1 MNKQYNL
8 NRLFVIGSFF
18 LLHFQVLPQVIN
30 SNSNQSP
37 MTNLDGFESFQATV
51 SLNFKNAKLVDI
63 LRLLAIQH
71 ELNII
76 SAEDVT
82 GEVSVSLTDVN
93 LGAAL
98 DAILKVNDYDW
109 FLQDNIIVVK
119 KTSKELVGELT
130 TRIYKLNYVDASA
143 VATALTNVL
152 TPKGKVQVFSPVMK
166 GGLFGGGG
174 QTSLGGG
181 GGSGGGLLGGSIG
194 GQGSQRGIAGQRGSM
209 DHILVTDYFSN
220 FPNIDKIIS
229 QLDKQIPQINIA
241 VKFIETT
248 LSAQERLGINWSM
261 RSSLTLTQTS
271 NILKDI
277 SWKTMRMATLTP
289 PIFSAL
295 MEILSSDGSSR
306 LLQEPQVTVKDNM
319 MANIT
324 VGTTIPILVPQP
336 EGGLAGT
343 SPFTF
348 QNEEI
353 NITLSVLPRI
363 NEGKYISMDVQADV
377 RALIGYTTQ
386 GERPIISTRTAN
398 TSVMVR
404 DGETLLMG
412 GLIFDQIIET
422 NTKFPL
428 LSKIPLIKL
437 LFKHK
442 SVDIEQRE
450 LLLFITPNII
460 ILP

>member
-1 MNKQYNL
+1 M
-8 NRLFVIGSFF
+8 NRLLLIGSII
-18 LLHFQVLPQVIN
+18 LLHFQVLPQEIN
-30 SNSNQSP
+30 SKPNQISKG
-37 MTNLDGFESFQATV
+37 NIYGIDAFQSTV
-51 SLNFKNAKLVDI
+51 SLNFKNARIVDI
-63 LRLLAIQH
+63 LRLLAIQN
-71 ELNII
+71 ELNIV
-76 SAEDVT
+76 SAEDVE
-82 GEVSVSLTDVN
+82 GEISVSLTDVN
-93 LGAAL
+93 LGTAL

-109 FLQDNIIVVK
+109 FLQDNIIIVK
-119 KTSKELVGELT
+119 KSDKELAGELT
-130 TRIYKLNYVDASA
+130 TKIYKLNYVDASA

-152 TPKGKVQVFSPVMK
+152 TAKGKVQVFSPVMK
-166 GGLFGGGG
+166 GGLFGAGG
-174 QTSLGGG
+174 QGQSGVGGQQGIGGLGGT
-181 GGSGGGLLGGSIG
+181 SG
-194 GQGSQRGIAGQRGSM
+194 GQGSQQSIGQVGSL

-220 FPNIDKIIS
+220 FANIDRIIS
-229 QLDKQIPQINIA
+229 ELDKQIPQINIA

-248 LSAQERLGINWSM
+248 LTAQERLGINWSM
-261 RSSLTLTQTS
+261 RSSLTLMETS
-271 NILKDI
+271 NLLKDL

-289 PIFSAL
+289 PIFTAL

-306 LLQEPQVTVKDNM
+306 LLQEPQVTVKDNV

-336 EGGLAGT
+336 EGGLAGS

-353 NITLSVLPRI
+353 NITLNVLPRI
-363 NEGKYISMDVQADV
+363 NEGKYISMEVQADV

-412 GLIFDQIIET
+412 GLIFEQMIET
-422 NTKFPL
+422 KTKFPI
-428 LSKIPLIKL
+428 LSKIPIIKS

-442 SVDIEQRE
+442 SVDTEQRE

-460 ILP
+460 LLP